1 MYSILLILLSI
12 GLAFLIALFF
22 LTASL
27 SNKISNA
34 IKEERARNEKRIN
47 HG

>member
-12 GLAFLIALFF
+12 GLAFLISLFF

-27 SNKISNA
+27 SNENSKS
-34 IKEERARNEKRIN
+34 IKEERAKNEKRIN

>member
-1 MYSILLILLSI
+1 MYSILIILSI
-12 GLAFLIALFF
+12 GLAFLISLFF

-27 SNKISNA
+27 SNQNSKS
-34 IKEERARNEKRIN
+34 IKEERAKNERRFN